1 MLKNCEECDN
11 VKEIHRYDLCIIPL
25 TEAEIV
31 LKDDIVSGV
40 DKILPDEKLSLFY
53 IAGYIAYKHKE
64 VCGNDDG
71 SFDDVKSP
79 LSTLDRGKLSYP
91 TTHFFYL
98 VLLAYVFF
106 SETPE
111 KLCRNR
117 LVKII
122 YEFPETFHVDIYLQS
137 KEPLMRLSNVFF
149 KQFAK
154 LNDKTKTKAGKNAIV
169 KLSSGCTTRK

>member
-1 MLKNCEECDN
+1 MKFENCVASLPLIIESYFLCPIICIRACSFWWNNIDRTQLMLKNCEECDN

-53 IAGYIAYKHKE
+53 IAGYIASKHKE

-91 TTHFFYL
+91 TTHFFL
-98 VLLAYVFF
+98 PCTLGICIFF
-106 SETPE
+106 WNPW
-111 KLCRNR
+111 
-117 LVKII
+117 
-122 YEFPETFHVDIYLQS
+122 
-137 KEPLMRLSNVFF
+137 
-149 KQFAK
+149 
-154 LNDKTKTKAGKNAIV
+154 KT
-169 KLSSGCTTRK
+169 LP